1 MAAARHTQG
10 IMVQLHQAILVGRK
24 GEGSSLL
31 GEEDRAVL
39 VEVKVGATVPPS
51 DTSGAQDD
59 GRVK

>member
-1 MAAARHTQG
+1 
-10 IMVQLHQAILVGRK
+10 MVQLHQAILVGRK